1 VNKIFFIK
9 NILKFAVLLLL
20 IIFSSSSSKA
30 YAIWTKYTENPILS
44 TKKQSS
50 WFITHI
56 LNPYIIK
63 ETDTYKVWFT
73 GNVRFG
79 GRWNIGY
86 GSSQNGI
93 DNWTINSN
101 PVLSPSGDWE
111 TDVNLVSII
120 KDQSIYKTWYN
131 TNKLTWQSGSDR
143 YRLGYA
149 TASADLSWIKYGH
162 ILKGGT
168 DLNSWDKGGAD
179 RGLSVLLINGTYH
192 LWYAGTN
199 DNDLAVNP
207 YWRIGYA
214 TSMTGTDWVKQNNG
228 NPVIEPTETWELKNV
243 SYPFVLYED
252 GLFKMWYA
260 TGDGDA
266 MTRYVY
272 ATSTDGITWNK
283 PADKNPVFDA
293 TGKIGDFDSKN
304 LSGHTILR
312 ENDIYKMWYSG
323 YNGSRW
329 SIGYATSSADPIP
342 VTPAPT
348 PMEPVIIVPGIFTSW
363 NKEGMIH
370 GQKNPTTPWRI
381 LPFVEE
387 YIGIIQTLHYHGLT
401 RRGIL

>member
-1 VNKIFFIK
+1 
-9 NILKFAVLLLL
+9 
-20 IIFSSSSSKA
+20 
-30 YAIWTKYTENPILS
+30 
-44 TKKQSS
+44 
-50 WFITHI
+50 
-56 LNPYIIK
+56 
-63 ETDTYKVWFT
+63 
-73 GNVRFG
+73 
-79 GRWNIGY
+79 
-86 GSSQNGI
+86 
-93 DNWTINSN
+93 
-101 PVLSPSGDWE
+101 
-111 TDVNLVSII
+111 
-120 KDQSIYKTWYN
+120 
-131 TNKLTWQSGSDR
+131 
-143 YRLGYA
+143 
-149 TASADLSWIKYGH
+149 
-162 ILKGGT
+162 
-168 DLNSWDKGGAD
+168 
-179 RGLSVLLINGTYH
+179 
-192 LWYAGTN
+192 
-199 DNDLAVNP
+199 
-207 YWRIGYA
+207 
-214 TSMTGTDWVKQNNG
+214 
-228 NPVIEPTETWELKNV
+228 
-243 SYPFVLYED
+243 
-252 GLFKMWYA
+252 MWYA

-387 YIGIIQTLHYHGLT
+387 YIGIIQTLNYHGLT